1 VKALEGAQGDIFL
14 VDTRQAPLVLE
25 TPPRHRDQPEKVAPP
40 QLAEGHRIAVLKIV
54 QELRHR
60 RRF

>member
-1 VKALEGAQGDIFL
+1 MKALERAQGNIFL
-14 VDTRQAPLVLE
+14 VHTGQAPLMLE

-40 QLAEGHRIAVLKIV
+40 QLVEGRRIALLKVI

-60 RRF
+60 RRV